1 MNLPNKL
8 SIARAACIPVIV
20 ILLYLQDPACRIT
33 AGILFILACIT
44 DFLDGRIARSRNLIT
59 DFGKFID
66 PVADKLLVLTTLIML
81 IHRQMMPAWVVIIVL
96 CRELSVDGLRMVA
109 VTQGK
114 VIAAGPLGK
123 WKTACQMVLISTM
136 LILDLSFSSSWPVMV
151 LTGIMVLLTIGSAV
165 DYFVR
170 NKSVLAVMNC
180 VNSVEFR
187 PFPEV
192 LFSFPK

>member
-8 SIARAACIPVIV
+8 SIARAVCIPVIV
-20 ILLYLQDPACRIT
+20 ILLYLKDPASRIT
-33 AGILFILACIT
+33 AGILFILACLT
-44 DFLDGRIARSRNLIT
+44 DFLDGRIARKRNLVT

-81 IHRQMMPAWVVIIVL
+81 VHRGMMPAWVVIVVL

-123 WKTACQMVLISTM
+123 WKTACQMVLISIM
-136 LILDLSFSSSWPVMV
+136 LILDLSFSTSWPVMV
-151 LTGIMVLLTIGSAV
+151 LTGIMVLLTVISAV

-170 NKSVLAVMNC
+170 NRSVLA
-180 VNSVEFR
+180 
-187 PFPEV
+187 
-192 LFSFPK
+192 LK

>member
-8 SIARAACIPVIV
+8 SVARALCIPVIV
-20 ILLYLQDPACRIT
+20 VLLYLPGDGCRIA
-33 AGILFILACIT
+33 AGILFILAGLT
-44 DFLDGRIARSRNLIT
+44 DFLDGRIARSRNLVT

-81 IHRQMMPAWVVIIVL
+81 VHLQKMDAWIVVLIL

-109 VTQGK
+109 VTKGK

-123 WKTACQMVLISTM
+123 WKTACQMVMISAM
-136 LILDLSFSSSWPVMV
+136 LLLNLSVYEAWPITVLAGIVVV
-151 LTGIMVLLTIGSAV
+151 LTLVSAV

-170 NKSVLAVMNC
+170 NRSVL
-180 VNSVEFR
+180 SE
-187 PFPEV
+187 
-192 LFSFPK
+192 K

>member
-8 SIARAACIPVIV
+8 SITRAICIPVIV
-20 ILLYLQDPACRIT
+20 ALLYFPQPACRIA
-33 AGILFILACIT
+33 AGILFILASLT
-44 DFLDGRIARSRNLIT
+44 DFLDGRIARKRGLVT

-81 IHRQMMPAWVVIIVL
+81 VYLRKMEAWIVIIIL

-109 VTQGK
+109 VTKGK

-123 WKTACQMVLISTM
+123 WKTACQMVLISVM
-136 LILDLSFSSSWPVMV
+136 ILLDLSVFQVWPVAV
-151 LTGIMVLLTIGSAV
+151 LAGIVVALTLVSAV

-170 NKSVLAVMNC
+170 NASVL
-180 VNSVEFR
+180 SE
-187 PFPEV
+187 
-192 LFSFPK
+192 K

>member
-8 SIARAACIPVIV
+8 SIARAVCIPVIV
-20 ILLYLQDPACRIT
+20 VLLYLEDPACRIA
-33 AGILFILACIT
+33 AGILFILACLT
-44 DFLDGRIARSRNLIT
+44 DFLDGRIARKRNLVT

-81 IHRQMMPAWVVIIVL
+81 VHLRMMPAWVVILVL

-123 WKTACQMVLISTM
+123 WKTACQMVLISAM
-136 LILDLSFSSSWPVMV
+136 LILNLSVFAAWPLTV
-151 LTGIMVLLTIGSAV
+151 LAVIVVTLTLVSAV

-170 NKSVLAVMNC
+170 NRSVFA
-180 VNSVEFR
+180 E
-187 PFPEV
+187 
-192 LFSFPK
+192 K

>member
-8 SIARAACIPVIV
+8 SIARAVCIPVIV
-20 ILLYLQDPACRIT
+20 TLLYFQQPACRIA
-33 AGILFILACIT
+33 AGILFILACLT
-44 DFLDGRIARSRNLIT
+44 DFLDGRIARKRGLVT

-81 IHRQMMPAWVVIIVL
+81 VHLRMMEAWIVILIL

-109 VTQGK
+109 VTKGR

-123 WKTACQMVLISTM
+123 WKTACQMVLISVM
-136 LILDLSFSSSWPVMV
+136 ILLDLSVFQIWPVTV
-151 LTGIMVLLTIGSAV
+151 LAGIVVLLTLVSAV

-170 NKSVLAVMNC
+170 NASVL
-180 VNSVEFR
+180 SQQ
-187 PFPEV
+187 
-192 LFSFPK
+192 

>member
-1 MNLPNKL
+1 M
-8 SIARAACIPVIV
+8 RAICIPVIV
-20 ILLYLQDPACRIT
+20 LLLYIQNPVYRIA

-44 DFLDGRIARSRNLIT
+44 DFLDGKIARKRNLVT

-66 PVADKLLVLTTLIML
+66 PVADKLLVLTTLVML
-81 IHRQMMPAWVVIIVL
+81 VHLKMMPAWVVIIVL

-123 WKTACQMVLISTM
+123 WKTTCQMVLISIM
-136 LILDLSFSSSWPVMV
+136 LVLNLSFSSSWPVMV
-151 LTGIMVLLTIGSAV
+151 LTVVMILLTIGSAV

-170 NKSVLAVMNC
+170 NRSVLA
-180 VNSVEFR
+180 E
-187 PFPEV
+187 
-192 LFSFPK
+192 K